1 MLRPSPAELLT
12 GVADALE
19 TTVLGEL
26 GRGVA
31 RNQVVAAIGIVR
43 RCAAAVDRQG
53 PLLHADVAD
62 LVTSLAAIAAAEPG
76 LVPAPERAPL
86 EEALQVGRR
95 LLASGY
101 PSVPELIEADLA
113 LREAAATLGVEA
125 ERTGSSQAGALRELF
140 GGCSPGRPSSASR
153 PGEPSGQSH
162 QIADGPSAGGSCR
175 NPRSAAMRSPG

>member
-19 TTVLGEL
+19 STVLDEL

-43 RCAAAVDRQG
+43 RSAAAVDRQG

-62 LVTSLAAIAAAEPG
+62 LVTSLPAIAAAEPE

-86 EEALQVGRR
+86 EEALQVSRR
-95 LLASGY
+95 LLASDY

-125 ERTGSSQAGALRELF
+125 ERTASTQAGALARAVR
-140 GGCSPGRPSSASR
+140 SDARPRGRARPLALVSR
-153 PGEPSGQSH
+153 PVR
-162 QIADGPSAGGSCR
+162 AT
-175 NPRSAAMRSPG
+175 RSPTDRSPGDPAGNPGARR